1 MAPSTHDHAHGHDHA
16 HRHGDHHDHFHAS
29 PSLGRAFAVGVA
41 LNGGFVAVEVAAG
54 FWTGSLAL
62 LADAGHNLSDVL
74 ALLLAWGAAGL
85 ASRAPRGRHTY
96 GLGKA
101 TVLASLANAVLLLVA
116 VGAIVSE
123 AVRRFA
129 QPAPVDAGVVMVV
142 AGLGIVI
149 NTATALM
156 FLKSQHSDLNARG
169 AFLHMAADAGVS
181 LAVVLGA
188 LLMSVTGFLWIDPAL
203 SIVVALV
210 IVIGTWGLLRDS
222 FDLAVDAAP
231 RRIDVADVRRW
242 LATRDGV
249 IAVHDLHVWALSTT
263 ATALTAHIVRPDNP
277 DPDGF
282 LQSVSEGLAQEF
294 GIGHA
299 TLQVETDP
307 DHACA
312 SACDEAA

>member
-1 MAPSTHDHAHGHDHA
+1 MALSTHDHAHGHDHA
-16 HRHGDHHDHFHAS
+16 HRHGDHHDHYHEPAN
-29 PSLGRAFAVGVA
+29 LGRAFAVGVA
-41 LNGGFVAVEVAAG
+41 LNTGFVVVEAAAG

-85 ASRAPRGRHTY
+85 ARRAPRGRRTY

-123 AVRRFA
+123 AARRFA
-129 QPAPVDAGVVMVV
+129 DPAPVEAGVVMAV

-156 FLKSQHSDLNARG
+156 FLKSQHGDLNARG
-169 AFLHMAADAGVS
+169 AFLHMVADAGVS
-181 LAVVLGA
+181 LAVVIGA
-188 LLMSVTGFLWIDPAL
+188 LLMAVTGFLWIDPAL
-203 SIVVALV
+203 SLIVAGV

-222 FDLAVDAAP
+222 FDLATDAAP
-231 RRIDVADVRRW
+231 RRIDVAAVRTW
-242 LATRDGV
+242 LAARDGV
-249 IAVHDLHVWALSTT
+249 IAVHDLHIWALSTT
-263 ATALTAHIVRPDNP
+263 ATAMTAHVVRPENA

-282 LQSVSEGLAQEF
+282 LQAVSEGLMREF

-312 SACDEAA
+312 GACDEAA